1 MNNLKNFLY
10 RKDVV
15 KMASN
20 EIFVSEPIAEKPVTA
35 LAGIGE
41 TLGKRLSDKGFD
53 KVCVSYWYMD
63 FEF

>member
-1 MNNLKNFLY
+1 
-10 RKDVV
+10 
-15 KMASN
+15 MASN

-53 KVCVSYWYMD
+53 KVCVSFNMGFGHKYLTFCLYI
-63 FEF
+63 E